1 VNYGLVFTAWGVAG
15 VIGPII
21 AGRLFDLFGNYTNAF
36 YVGSAIC
43 VVALG
48 SLLMAKR
55 PEAPEAEV
63 MEEVKRAAKAA

>member
-1 VNYGLVFTAWGVAG
+1 MFRDSFHTGIAG

-48 SLLMAKR
+48 SLLLARRPNASAMVGAKEGKTVKGV
-55 PEAPEAEV
+55 EAA
-63 MEEVKRAAKAA
+63 